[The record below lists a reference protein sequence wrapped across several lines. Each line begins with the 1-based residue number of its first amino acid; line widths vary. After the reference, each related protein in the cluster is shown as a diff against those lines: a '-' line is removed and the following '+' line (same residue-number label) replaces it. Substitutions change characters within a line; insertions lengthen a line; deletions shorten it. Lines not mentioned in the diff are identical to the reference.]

1 MAVLS
6 KPKARVNKLAPDPE
20 RQKSVE
26 GNSFVFSD
34 NILSWCTGKSL
45 STRKVKARF

>member
-6 KPKARVNKLAPDPE
+6 KPKARVNKISPDPE
-20 RQKSVE
+20 RQKSFE

-34 NILSWCTGKSL
+34 NILKWCTGKSL
-45 STRKVKARF
+45 SANKAKARF